1 MGLKSFHQPE
11 KFSDTGKPL
20 SPAEQAREV
29 IDRRIGS
36 VAIQNY
42 NWRRI
47 ALGLL
52 VACSVLSIGLTVQSL
67 K

>member
-29 IDRRIGS
+29 IDRRIG
-36 VAIQNY
+36 
-42 NWRRI
+42 
-47 ALGLL
+47 GLL
-52 VACSVLSIGLTVQSL
+52 CALYSPLD
-67 K
+67 